1 VNRREWGDGSV
12 YIGVGRD
19 RVARVEL
26 AEVSVK
32 LTLTKQGVDAHTRGN
47 VGAGGGYP
55 LAVELLG
62 LIHELGYLTDVTE
75 DALGPD
81 LMPLN
86 VGST

>member
-1 VNRREWGDGSV
+1 MNRREWGDGSV
-12 YIGVGRD
+12 HIGVGRD
-19 RVARVEL
+19 RVARIEL
-26 AEVSVK
+26 AEVTVK
-32 LTLTKQGVDAHTRGN
+32 LIATRQGIDAHTRGN

-81 LMPLN
+81 LMPLK
-86 VGST
+86 VGPT